1 MATAVKVDEDSKSR
15 LEELQAEIRLR
26 TGTSVTQQELLSRLI
41 DDAHDSRDEVIDSFR
56 SSTLPLS
63 EEEKER
69 MRRGRVSS
77 EVETDEDDIDD
88 VLYG

>member
-1 MATAVKVDEDSKSR
+1 MATAVKVDEDAKSR

-26 TGTSVTQQELLSRLI
+26 TGESVTQQELLSRLI
-41 DDAHDSRDEVIDSFR
+41 SDAYDSRDEVIDSFR

-69 MRRGRVSS
+69 MGQGRVSS
-77 EVETDEDDIDD
+77 GVETDEEDIDD

>member
-1 MATAVKVDEDSKSR
+1 MTTAVKVDEDAKSR

-26 TGTSVTQQELLSRLI
+26 TGTKVTQQELLTRLI
-41 DDAHDSRDEVIDSFR
+41 DDAYASRDEVIDSFR
-56 SSTLPLS
+56 DRTVPLS
-63 EEEKER
+63 AEEKEA

-77 EVETDEDDIDD
+77 GVETDEEDVDD